1 MGLVGRL
8 EDLALPDIFHI
19 ISLTRKTGKLTLTRR
34 EGTGVVIF
42 KNGQVVYAAADS
54 VRDTLGNILVCQKLI
69 AESTLIAAL
78 EAQHRSPTG
87 KRLGT
92 LLVEKGYLT
101 KEILEKVIR
110 QQIEKIIYEFL
121 AWKNGF
127 FKFDVSSVRD
137 GEEVEVDAKDFLLE
151 EGLSADYLLLEGMK
165 RLDEQKREQT
175 LKTAQPRPEAVP
187 PNPATKGPSVQR
199 KQTLSP
205 LKAILSGIRS
215 PAFASE
221 LTLTLMRF
229 AADIVNRGVLF
240 CLTKDGIR
248 GIGQF
253 GLEMNGTHPDE
264 LVRKIMIPPNQ
275 PSLLAEV
282 TATRQTY
289 RGKLQKT
296 TWNEYLVKQLGGSVP
311 EEVIAVPMIVDGR
324 VVMIF
329 YGDDLPKNRPIREIE
344 DLELFMIHAGLAM
357 EKNIL
362 EKRIKSFEQ
371 KSQETPNLR
380 T

>member
-42 KNGQVVYAAADS
+42 KNGQVMYAAADS

-69 AESTLIAAL
+69 TESSLIAAL

-87 KRLGT
+87 KRLGA
-92 LLVEKGYLT
+92 LLVEKGCLT
-101 KEILEKVIR
+101 KEVLEKVIR

-127 FKFDVSSVRD
+127 FKFDLSAVRD

-151 EGLSADYLLLEGMK
+151 EGLSTDYLLLEGMK

-175 LKTAQPRPEAVP
+175 LNTAQPHPEAAH
-187 PNPATKGPSVQR
+187 PNPATMSPPAQS

-215 PAFASE
+215 PAFANE
-221 LTLTLMRF
+221 VTLTLMRF

-248 GIGQF
+248 GMGQF
-253 GLEMNGTHPDE
+253 GLEMNGINPDE

-275 PSLLAEV
+275 PSILAEV
-282 TATRQTY
+282 IATRQTY
-289 RGKLQKT
+289 RGKFQKT
-296 TWNEYLVKQLGGSVP
+296 AWNEYLVRQLGGSLP
-311 EEVIAVPMIVDGR
+311 QEVIAVPMIVDGR

-357 EKNIL
+357 EKSIL
-362 EKRIKSFEQ
+362 EKKIRSFEQ
-371 KSQETPNLR
+371 SPKRPQT
-380 T
+380 